1 MGSGSGKL
9 HLQLL
14 CFQVD
19 LIDPTSR
26 SAQALELGRRDLA
39 TQHRGQPSHQ
49 AGMRRGTLHWRR
61 LGPAGDDGQGGSG
74 KDRLRRFYG
83 LPGPSRQ
90 ALE

>member
-19 LIDPTSR
+19 LIDTTSR
-26 SAQALELGRRDLA
+26 SAQALELGRRDLT

-61 LGPAGDDGQGGSG
+61 LGPAGDDGQGGSAW
-74 KDRLRRFYG
+74 RAM
-83 LPGPSRQ
+83 
-90 ALE
+90 ALGRGR